1 MKKGLDE
8 IKDAVIYQINLRVFT
23 KEGTFA
29 AAEKFL
35 PNVAATGAD
44 IVYLCTIA
52 ESDEDKDPSSWSM
65 RQKRSMT
72 NNPRNP
78 YRISNYFVIDPEY
91 GTEEEFRSFVKKA
104 HSLDLKVMLDLG
116 YGHSGPS
123 CGKDHPSYV
132 KRDEN
137 GNIKINNYNFCS
149 LDFSSPEL
157 REYLWSNM
165 EYFVKEFDI
174 DGYRC
179 DVGASVPLDFWVE
192 GRRRV
197 EKIKKPFIMLDECEI
212 QSRKEDQDEAFDI
225 NYCQWWT
232 QHCFPA
238 IFQSS
243 MPAVSLQIAYEE
255 ADNARPGAVL
265 IRALEHHDTANDM
278 YEARLEKISSEKCEA
293 CYVLCYT
300 VPGVPFL
307 YNGCEYS
314 DTSRH
319 SIFGK
324 KGEFT
329 IDRSKDP
336 EKRTSFLARLAK
348 IHREEDAIRNGKMI
362 WVENSRKESI
372 CTYMRCSP
380 NGEKIFCAINLDNE
394 KVTACCDFL
403 PEFSSGKVLL
413 ERGTHLNGK
422 TLDIKE
428 NGFLVIKK
436 EAQ

>member
-1 MKKGLDE
+1 MKKILE
-8 IKDAVIYQINLRVFT
+8 EVKDAVIYQINLRVFT

-35 PNVAATGAD
+35 SDVAATGAD
-44 IVYLCTIA
+44 IIYLCSIA
-52 ESDEDKDPSSWSM
+52 QSDGEEDPSSWSM
-65 RQKRSMT
+65 RQKRALT
-72 NNPRNP
+72 DNPCNP
-78 YRISNYFVIDPEY
+78 YRLKNYFVIDPEY
-91 GTEEEFRSFVKKA
+91 GTEEDFRSFVKKA
-104 HSLDLKVMLDLG
+104 HSLHLKVMLDLV
-116 YGHSGPS
+116 YGHSGPTF
-123 CGKDHPSYV
+123 GKDHPSYV

-149 LDFSSPEL
+149 LDFSSPGL

-212 QSRKEDQDEAFDI
+212 QSRKEDQDEAFDM

-238 IFQSS
+238 IFHSG

-265 IRALEHHDTANDM
+265 IRAIEHHDTANDM
-278 YEARLEKISSEKCEA
+278 YYARVEKISSEKCEA

-336 EKRTSFLARLAK
+336 EKRTSFLACLAK

-380 NGEKIFCAINLDNE
+380 NGEKIFCAINLGNE

-413 ERGTHLNGK
+413 ERDSSFTEK
-422 TLDIKE
+422 EVTLAA
-428 NGFLVIKK
+428 NSFLVIKNK
-436 EAQ
+436 

>member
-1 MKKGLDE
+1 MKKILE
-8 IKDAVIYQINLRVFT
+8 EVKDAVIYQINLRVFT

-35 PNVAATGAD
+35 PDVAATGAD
-44 IVYLCTIA
+44 IIYLCSIA
-52 ESDEDKDPSSWSM
+52 QSDGEEDPSSWSM
-65 RQKRSMT
+65 RQKRSLT

-78 YRISNYFVIDPEY
+78 YRLNNYFAIDEEY
-91 GTEEEFRSFVKKA
+91 GGDEGLRSFVKKA
-104 HSLDLKVMLDLG
+104 HSLNLKVMLDLV
-116 YGHSGPS
+116 YGHSGPTF
-123 CGKDHPSYV
+123 GNDHPSYV
-132 KRDEN
+132 KRDEK
-137 GNIKINNYNFCS
+137 GNIEINHYNFCS
-149 LDFSSPEL
+149 LDFSSPGL

-238 IFQSS
+238 IFNSG

-255 ADNARPGAVL
+255 ADEARNGAVL
-265 IRALEHHDTANDM
+265 IRAIEHHDTANDM
-278 YEARLEKISSEKCEA
+278 YYARVEKISSEKCEA

-336 EKRTSFLARLAK
+336 EKRTSFLARLAEL
-348 IHREEDAIRNGKMI
+348 HRKEEAIRNGKMI

-372 CTYMRCSP
+372 CTYVRTAP
-380 NGEKIFCAINLDNE
+380 NGEKIFCAINLGNE

-413 ERGTHLNGK
+413 ERNSSFTEK
-422 TLDIKE
+422 EVTLAA
-428 NGFLVIKK
+428 NSFLVIKNK
-436 EAQ
+436 